1 LHRNGSTEVFIELP
15 KWWTSTVREVI
26 ADGNLPYDLANATIE
41 LVLKNTTNQ
50 SGVDDG
56 FVSGGMKSLRQR
68 NTLQLS
74 DGSSLPR
81 KVNEPM

>member
-1 LHRNGSTEVFIELP
+1 VFIELP

-41 LVLKNTTNQ
+41 L
-50 SGVDDG
+50 GVDDG

-81 KVNEPM
+81 KVSEPM